1 MNQKVKVLVVD
12 DEYAITQNLHYA
24 LEKNGFAP
32 LIALNGN
39 DGLNLFRTER
49 PEVVILDIK
58 LPGIN
63 GLDLLEIFKRES
75 PSTSVIMLTSMGL
88 DCDKERGLNQ
98 GADGYLVKD
107 TAPSVVVANVKAMI
121 RHLRSRVAIDDV
133 IQHGLFRVVLK
144 GNRIEIASKILECT
158 YHEFRLMSALI
169 KQPHFVFKRDDLLD
183 AVYGEEAPTDR
194 SIDQL
199 VKRIRRKTENLGIS
213 FNPIRTVPTIGYQL
227 GEEKFEV

>member
-1 MNQKVKVLVVD
+1 MNEKIKVLVVD

-32 LIALNGN
+32 LTALNGD
-39 DGLNLFRTER
+39 DGLDLFRKER
-49 PEVVILDIK
+49 PDVIILDIK

-63 GLDLLEIFKRES
+63 GLNLLEIFKREV
-75 PSTSVIMLTSMGL
+75 PRVSVIMLTSMGL
-88 DCDKERGLNQ
+88 DCDIERGLNK

-107 TAPSVVVANVKAMI
+107 TSPGVVVANVKAMI
-121 RHLRSRVAIDDV
+121 RHKRSMGEIDDV
-133 IQHGLFRVVLK
+133 LQHGVFKAVLK

-169 KQPHFVFKRDDLLD
+169 KQPHYAFKRDDLLD
-183 AVYGEEAPTDR
+183 VVYGEEAPTDR

-199 VKRIRRKTENLGIS
+199 VKRIRRKAKDLGVP
-213 FNPIRTVPTIGYQL
+213 FKPIRTVPTIGYQL
-227 GEEKFEV
+227 GTGE